1 MNKLC
6 AEVEVHCSQFQQWR
20 QNDKAIIQQMTEQLQ
35 TLHLHHKL
43 PKTSVPA
50 LPPAQLDGMIL
61 QLRPVVI
68 DHLQKEVQPILDALR
83 NRCLENLEG
92 SKNMIEE
99 LVKPALA
106 MTDDICHRVSTLSC
120 DDI

>member
-1 MNKLC
+1 
-6 AEVEVHCSQFQQWR
+6 
-20 QNDKAIIQQMTEQLQ
+20 MTEQLQ
-35 TLHLHHKL
+35 TLHLHHKS
-43 PKTSVPA
+43 PKTSFPT

-68 DHLQKEVQPILDALR
+68 EHLQKEVQPIFDALR

-92 SKNMIEE
+92 SKNLIEE
-99 LVKPALA
+99 LVKPALV

-120 DDI
+120 GEVMDSK

>member
-1 MNKLC
+1 
-6 AEVEVHCSQFQQWR
+6 
-20 QNDKAIIQQMTEQLQ
+20 
-35 TLHLHHKL
+35 
-43 PKTSVPA
+43 

>member
-1 MNKLC
+1 
-6 AEVEVHCSQFQQWR
+6 
-20 QNDKAIIQQMTEQLQ
+20 MTEQLQ
-35 TLHLHHKL
+35 TLHLHNKL
-43 PKTSVPA
+43 PKTSVPT

-61 QLRPVVI
+61 HLRPIVI
-68 DHLQKEVQPILDALR
+68 DLLQKEIQPIFDALR

-99 LVKPALA
+99 HVKPALA

>member
-1 MNKLC
+1 MK
-6 AEVEVHCSQFQQWR
+6 
-20 QNDKAIIQQMTEQLQ
+20 EQLW
-35 TLHLHHKL
+35 TLHLRHKST
-43 PKTSVPA
+43 PKTSSA

-68 DHLQKEVQPILDALR
+68 DHLQKEVQPIFDALR

-92 SKNMIEE
+92 SKNLIEE
-99 LVKPALA
+99 LVTPALV

-120 DDI
+120 DEMMHSK